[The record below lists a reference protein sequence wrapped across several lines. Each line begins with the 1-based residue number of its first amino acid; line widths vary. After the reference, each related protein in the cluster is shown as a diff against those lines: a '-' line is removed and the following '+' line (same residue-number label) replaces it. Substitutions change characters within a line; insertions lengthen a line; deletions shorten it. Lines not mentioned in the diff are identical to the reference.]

1 MSDDVQPEVNL
12 VAETPAPEP
21 AAPEAPAPAAAAEEA
36 AVETPVQATEAPN
49 TWATFDF
56 SGSLTDVSR
65 RAQGEAERRKIE
77 QTLKEAGG
85 NKGRASELL
94 GVSYKTLLMKLKDYG
109 IE

>member
-1 MSDDVQPEVNL
+1 VILADGDIHARHLNL
-12 VAETPAPEP
+12 SFHAPLQ
-21 AAPEAPAPAAAAEEA
+21 AAEVVNA
-36 AVETPVQATEAPN
+36 WTG
-49 TWATFDF
+49 FDF

-65 RAQGEAERRKIE
+65 RAQGEAEKRKIE